1 MQETENIK
9 MSQACSVQLIFLKR
23 QNHSR

>member
-1 MQETENIK
+1 MQETEDIK
-9 MSQACSVQLIFLKR
+9 MSQAYSVQLIFLKR